1 MKSSGLLKGRVA
13 AVLCGWI
20 CAASAGAAG
29 AAALELGAPFAD
41 AMVLQQGRPVPVW
54 GTAAPG
60 AEVSVRF
67 GEASATAT
75 ADATGRWRASLPSL
89 AAAKEGRALVVSSA
103 GETRTLRDVLVGEVW
118 LASGQSNMECAIW
131 NGNNMRFRDREGGLL
146 VQYVTRPFV
155 RFCEVS
161 TERHAVEPRTRWEK
175 PAQWRPIDRG
185 NVVMGARKGLSAVAY
200 YFALELYAALDVP
213 IGIVAAVKGGSNI
226 DAWTPREGIATRPD
240 LKDLYDF
247 PVAETLDPKRR
258 RWPISDSANQPTV
271 LWNSMLAPLG
281 PFAMRG
287 AIWYQGESNV
297 ADGDVIAGY
306 GARMKALHDG
316 WRRVF
321 GNPRFRLYFCQLCP
335 WGDPRVPQMQEAQ
348 QAYAQSDPDAGMAVL
363 CDVGNLRDIHPND
376 KQVPGL
382 RLALL
387 ALRRDYGFSDVVA
400 DSPTLRTWR
409 VEGGKFVMAFND
421 VKAWSVYDPDWRTCR
436 DPAQS
441 ADYGFEVAGAD
452 GAWAKAQ
459 VGNFR
464 STRSGSQV
472 EYRGQI
478 EGVELV
484 VWSDAVKEPVR
495 LRYLHSRPWRGCLMN
510 EAGLPLGAFHID
522 AARP

>member
-1 MKSSGLLKGRVA
+1 MTG
-13 AVLCGWI
+13 AVLLL
-20 CAASAGAAG
+20 SAVRLA
-29 AAALELGAPFAD
+29 APFTD
-41 AMVLQQGRPVPVW
+41 GVVLQREAKVPVW

-60 AEVSVRF
+60 EAVAVSF
-67 GEASATAT
+67 AGQAKSATAG
-75 ADATGRWRASLPSL
+75 ADGRWRVDLDPMAASG
-89 AAAKEGRALVVSSA
+89 EGR
-103 GETRTLRDVLVGEVW
+103 TLRANGVAVRDVLVGEVW
-118 LASGQSNMECAIW
+118 LCAGQSNMGVPFWGDSPRARERLGGSLGQILDLPLLRCAVLG
-131 NGNNMRFRDREGGLL
+131 NGYSDAPQTEEDVRWQKVTPAFCLGGG
-146 VQYVTRPFV
+146 F
-155 RFCEVS
+155 
-161 TERHAVEPRTRWEK
+161 
-175 PAQWRPIDRG
+175 
-185 NVVMGARKGLSAVAY
+185 SAVALWYGY
-200 YFALELYAALDVP
+200 YLQTTLKIPVGLLGAYVGATDIETWIPDCRLPPPPGRESQGGQKPSQFHNGKVSPVVP
-213 IGIVAAVKGGSNI
+213 
-226 DAWTPREGIATRPD
+226 
-240 LKDLYDF
+240 Y
-247 PVAETLDPKRR
+247 
-258 RWPISDSANQPTV
+258 
-271 LWNSMLAPLG
+271 
-281 PFAMRG
+281 AMRG